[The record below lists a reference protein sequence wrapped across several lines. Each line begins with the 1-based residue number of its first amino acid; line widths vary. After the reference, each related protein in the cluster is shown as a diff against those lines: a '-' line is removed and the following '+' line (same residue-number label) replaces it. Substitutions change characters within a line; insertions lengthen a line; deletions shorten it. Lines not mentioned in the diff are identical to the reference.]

1 MAIDF
6 GSILASEHRRL
17 VALSAL
23 LVPCEL
29 TATQLHKPRNHF
41 SCCETLEDG
50 PSDKGDASSNTTSDP
65 ARTPAIRVTHA
76 PAPGSA
82 APRPA
87 VPAPAVPA
95 PTVPATAAPA
105 AAAGGSATPVFSAA
119 PAPAASSR
127 TDRFYSFRA
136 SADDGTAAKR
146 APRFRAAWL

>member
-95 PTVPATAAPA
+95 